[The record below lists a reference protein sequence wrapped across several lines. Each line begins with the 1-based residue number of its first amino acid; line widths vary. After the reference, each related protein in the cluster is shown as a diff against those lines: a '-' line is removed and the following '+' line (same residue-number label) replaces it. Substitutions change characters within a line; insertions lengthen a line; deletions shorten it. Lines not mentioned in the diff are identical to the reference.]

1 MKQAVVLIHGVGEQI
16 PMDTL
21 RGFVEAVWS
30 DDPSLRRPKVPAT
43 VWSKPDTMSG
53 DLELRRITTAENRER
68 RRTDF
73 FEFYWAHLMRQTTWS
88 HVRAWLRVLL
98 FRSPRRVPPQLR
110 GLWWSV
116 VGLLAAAALVGL
128 AHASGLLSLS
138 PSLLSL
144 LGAAWF
150 FGGGAIVTLFLHVAG
165 DAARYLHVAPGN
177 IEVRRHIRQAGLALL
192 ERLHESGEYDRII
205 VVGHSLGS
213 VIGYDLLT
221 HYWSRVHHHP
231 GGTGQS
237 SFEEIL
243 ALEKVEKLSALAS
256 ADPARFDADAF
267 QRAQSDYFAQLRR
280 RGHPWLVSDFITLGS
295 PLAHASYLLAR
306 GEAELLRKISEREHP
321 SCPPAL
327 ENMLG
332 ELRFTYPAGELRLP
346 HHAAT
351 FAATR
356 WTNLY
361 FPCRRTLW
369 GDLIGGPVAPA
380 FGPGVKDI
388 PVQTTLRGNLFSHT
402 LYWNFPSP
410 RPPADTPP
418 PWIAALRRALRIVQ
432 EPAPIVPSATPA
444 RSSAASP
451 AAANTPLLRTG
462 S

>member
-30 DDPSLRRPKVPAT
+30 DDPTLRRPKVPAT

-73 FEFYWAHLMRQTTWS
+73 FEFYWAHLMRQTTWG
-88 HVRAWLRVLL
+88 HVRAWLRMLL

-110 GLWWSV
+110 ALWWSV
-116 VGLLAAAALVGL
+116 VGLLATAAFVAL
-128 AHASGLLSLS
+128 AHATGLLRLPAIPLASL
-138 PSLLSL
+138 
-144 LGAAWF
+144 GVAWF
-150 FGGGAIVTLFLHVAG
+150 LVGGAVVTLFLRVAG
-165 DAARYLHVAPGN
+165 DAARYLHVAPDN

-192 ERLHESGEYDRII
+192 DRLHESGEYDRIL

-221 HYWSRVHHHP
+221 HYWARVHHHP

-237 SFEEIL
+237 SFEEKF
-243 ALEKVEKLSALAS
+243 ALEKLETLAALALS
-256 ADPARFDADAF
+256 DPARFDADEF

-280 RGHPWLVSDFITLGS
+280 RAHPWLVSDFVTLGS

-306 GEAELLRKISEREHP
+306 GEAELRRKIAERELP

-327 ENMLG
+327 EPILG
-332 ELRFTYPAGELRLP
+332 ELRFSYPCAELRLP
-346 HHAAT
+346 HHAAP
-351 FAATR
+351 FSATR

-369 GDLIGGPVAPA
+369 GDVIGGPVAPA

-388 PVQTTLRGNLFSHT
+388 PVETTLRGNLFSHT

-410 RPPADTPP
+410 RPAPDAPA
-418 PWIAALRRALRIVQ
+418 PWIAALRRALRLVQ
-432 EPAPIVPSATPA
+432 TEPPAPAASSPA
-444 RSSAASP
+444 VKSSAVSP
-451 AAANTPLLRTG
+451 STANTPAF
-462 S
+462 